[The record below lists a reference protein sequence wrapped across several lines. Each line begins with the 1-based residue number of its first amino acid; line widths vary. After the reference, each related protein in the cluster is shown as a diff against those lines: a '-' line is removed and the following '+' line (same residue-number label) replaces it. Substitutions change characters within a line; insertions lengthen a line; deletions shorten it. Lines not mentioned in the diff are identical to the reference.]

1 MLSGRGICD
10 FNGRWRSAHRR
21 RSLDHEHCWLSRR
34 SRQENRWIVQA
45 LGVQALAI
53 QADSAMIDGRFS
65 A

>member
-10 FNGRWRSAHRR
+10 FNGR
-21 RSLDHEHCWLSRR
+21 
-34 SRQENRWIVQA
+34 SRQGNRWIVQA

-53 QADSAMIDGRFS
+53 QADSAMIDGGFS

>member
-1 MLSGRGICD
+1 MPYPNWRCGVILAQEGD
-10 FNGRWRSAHRR
+10 RWIVSIAGY
-21 RSLDHEHCWLSRR
+21 LG
-34 SRQENRWIVQA
+34 SRQGNRWIVQA